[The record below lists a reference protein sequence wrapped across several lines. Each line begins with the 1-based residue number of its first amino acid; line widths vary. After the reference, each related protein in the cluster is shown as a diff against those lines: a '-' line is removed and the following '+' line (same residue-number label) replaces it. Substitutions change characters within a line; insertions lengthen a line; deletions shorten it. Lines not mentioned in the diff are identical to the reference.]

1 MPGQDD
7 DQNRRI
13 GDNARRIETLDGRVS
28 TLETDAALL
37 GQSLDS
43 LKSTFETGMVDLKD
57 VLKARDDESREQR
70 QLDRADGEAVRL
82 EARWWWGKVFALVGS
97 VLTLAGAGGG
107 ALYWQT
113 GSEAP
118 SAPVEHADPVAP

>member
-1 MPGQDD
+1 MGED

-37 GQSLDS
+37 GQSLES
-43 LKSTFETGMVDLKD
+43 LKSTFTAGLADLKT
-57 VLKARDDESREQR
+57 VLQARDDEAREQR
-70 QLDRADGEAVRL
+70 QLDRADSEAARA

-118 SAPVEHADPVAP
+118 SAPVELAEPGVP